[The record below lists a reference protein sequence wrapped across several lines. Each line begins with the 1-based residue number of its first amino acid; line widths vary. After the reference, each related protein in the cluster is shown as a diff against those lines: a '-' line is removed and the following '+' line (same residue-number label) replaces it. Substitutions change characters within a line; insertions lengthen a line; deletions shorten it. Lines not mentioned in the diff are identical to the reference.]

1 MTHAGE
7 FSVNRNHCPPVSSEG
22 IFQNY
27 PGNTFRDAGG
37 IFANTTVQPTSTV
50 HGSERGWQPGSD
62 HRLRKLKMPL
72 FDGEDVYGWVYQ
84 VERFFEVQG
93 LITTGDRLRAAV
105 LSLEGSA
112 LSVIFFFR
120 WINNRSLSPAG
131 KSSTSLITPFPAF
144 TKCRTCETGDQ
155 RGGTVPKPVSTRV
168 GGGGITRPLGG
179 GIIGGGAKDKQSGTS
194 RPPFKRLTETEFA
207 DKKAKGLC
215 YRCDEK
221 FLPGHRCP
229 AKTLQLLFIPEGDEG
244 GAEDD
249 QEDEEH
255 FHLDSVE
262 VSAHSVAV
270 DTLQL
275 EITGKRETGVFL
287 GNGMSEKCY
296 GICRKV
302 ELLLPGLRVTED
314 FYPLE
319 LGSTDN
325 GDNRVTLC
333 GEPGLRRTE
342 ASLRSLARG
351 ISNDQGYFVTLANLN
366 GAELPESQVNPA
378 LDTLLTEFVDIFSM
392 PIGLPPS
399 RDHEHAIVL
408 KEGTEPINVRPYR
421 YPQLQKDEIEKDEI
435 EKLVGEMIESGIIRP
450 STSPFSSPVLLVK
463 KKDGRIGPRSR
474 GGSNARGE
482 ASGLFQSSVRSAS
495 SVEVGIRALKYLL
508 EQRTVVGEYQR
519 WVSKLSGY
527 EFEIQYRP
535 GRENGAADALSR
547 RGKEVELKLIS
558 VTTVGLP
565 DQLLQDLKKDS
576 ELEALRLSLETNAKG
591 MEGYSSV
598 DGEIRYRGR
607 LVLPRT
613 SEWIPR
619 ILCRVSWG
627 TIGGTLR
634 VQENVSPDARN
645 LIGGWECVG
654 KWLNYCGMRSLPEK

>member
-1 MTHAGE
+1 MT
-7 FSVNRNHCPPVSSEG
+7 
-22 IFQNY
+22 FQ
-27 PGNTFRDAGG
+27 
-37 IFANTTVQPTSTV
+37 
-50 HGSERGWQPGSD
+50 
-62 HRLRKLKMPL
+62 
-72 FDGEDVYGWVYQ
+72 
-84 VERFFEVQG
+84 
-93 LITTGDRLRAAV
+93 
-105 LSLEGSA
+105 
-112 LSVIFFFR
+112 
-120 WINNRSLSPAG
+120 
-131 KSSTSLITPFPAF
+131 
-144 TKCRTCETGDQ
+144 
-155 RGGTVPKPVSTRV
+155 
-168 GGGGITRPLGG
+168 
-179 GIIGGGAKDKQSGTS
+179 
-194 RPPFKRLTETEFA
+194 
-207 DKKAKGLC
+207 
-215 YRCDEK
+215 
-221 FLPGHRCP
+221 
-229 AKTLQLLFIPEGDEG
+229 
-244 GAEDD
+244 
-249 QEDEEH
+249 
-255 FHLDSVE
+255 
-262 VSAHSVAV
+262 
-270 DTLQL
+270 
-275 EITGKRETGVFL
+275 
-287 GNGMSEKCY
+287 
-296 GICRKV
+296 
-302 ELLLPGLRVTED
+302 
-314 FYPLE
+314 
-319 LGSTDN
+319 N

-333 GEPGLRRTE
+333 GEPGLHRTE

-351 ISNDQGYFVTLANLN
+351 ISVNDQGYFVTLANLN

-421 YPQLQKDEIEKDEI
+421 YPQLQKDEIEK
-435 EKLVGEMIESGIIRP
+435 LVGEMIESGIIRP
-450 STSPFSSPVLLVK
+450 STSPFSSPILLVK
-463 KKDGRIGPRSR
+463 KKDGSWR
-474 GGSNARGE
+474 
-482 ASGLFQSSVRSAS
+482 FCVDY
-495 SVEVGIRALKYLL
+495 RALNKSIVKLRTKNLKYLL

-535 GRENGAADALSR
+535 GRENGTTDALSR

-598 DGEIRYRGR
+598 DGEIRYRGH